1 MRWQPLRSVALLAL
15 LAVPMSAQDTRPGI
29 AVMPFDNGG
38 SFGRDAEDFDAMRVG
53 LQAMITTELAR
64 NPGARVIDRSAL
76 KAILEEQDLGASGR
90 VDPATAARVGRLV
103 GARYMVLGSF
113 IDFYGDV
120 RIDTRIVDVETSEV
134 VKAEAVRDER
144 SNLFD
149 IVTEAADKIM
159 ADVELPPL
167 PTSARQSRQAPPDDA
182 LNYYMRGL
190 LAADLG
196 NNDKAR
202 ELFSQALDVF
212 PEYTEASEELRQL
225 NN

>member
-134 VKAEAVRDER
+134 KKAEAVRDER